1 MQQQD
6 AKNLELAQALGK
18 AIKTLRKNKAK
29 MSLDNFANAFG
40 LNKGTLSTLENGL
53 YNAKFV
59 TVWKIAE
66 ALNMKCSDVVKILED
81 ELGEDFKLM
90 DE

>member
-6 AKNLELAQALGK
+6 AKTLELAQSLGK
-18 AIKTLRKNKAK
+18 LIKTLRKEKTK

-53 YNAKFV
+53 FNVKFI
-59 TVWKIAE
+59 TVWKISE
-66 ALNMKCSDVVKILED
+66 ALNMKCSDVVKILEE